1 MARRSS
7 TFAFPTLPA
16 VVWQPGLPVH
26 GAPTWVIVVGE
37 GGLPAAA
44 KDAGE
49 RLGVDLGRL
58 LEVQQ
63 ATGFSPTAGATA
75 AYPLLTGEVTEMLL
89 VGAGDGSAKDLRHA
103 GAAIARF
110 GRGKDELTTVV
121 ADGIDDAG
129 LQAFAEGVVLGSF
142 TYTLKTVD
150 PGKPV
155 VARVTLTDGSD
166 DDRQVELDRG
176 VVIGRTG
183 WLARQFATTPS
194 NEKDPAWLAARA
206 TELAA
211 ESGLEVTVWDEK
223 KLAADGFGG
232 ILAVGKGS
240 TRPPRF
246 IRLDYVPDGADD
258 DTPYV
263 VLVGKG
269 ITYDTGGLS
278 LKPREGMVSMK
289 RDMTGGGS
297 VIATLSALRELG
309 AQVRVTGLICA
320 AENMPSGTAYR
331 PDDVIRHYGGR
342 TTEVKNTDAEGRL
355 VIADGLAYAVKELK
369 PDVLVDIATLTGA
382 IKVSLGSMLYGGL
395 FATDDALAD
404 NLADAGRVSGE
415 ELWRMPLSAAVPG
428 TDRDPDRRL
437 RQQLQGPGLDHR
449 RPLPEGLRRR
459 HPLGPPRPV
468 LHRRVPRR
476 PLRILPRRHRRRRPP
491 PHHLANLQNPHRRH
505 RLTPLLDRRLPTG
518 WVAHQRE
525 RSSASEAA
533 GSLVGDEV
541 VGRGIAGGGG

>member
-1 MARRSS
+1 MHGSS
-7 TFAFPTLPA
+7 
-16 VVWQPGLPVH
+16 
-26 GAPTWVIVVGE
+26 TWVIVVGDE
-37 GGLPAAA
+37 LPAAA
-44 KDAGE
+44 KEAGE

-58 LEVQQ
+58 LEVQRE
-63 ATGFSPTAGATA
+63 TGFTPSAGSTA
-75 AYPLLTGEVTEMLL
+75 AYPLLAGEVTEILL
-89 VGAGDGSAKDLRHA
+89 VGAGAGDAKDLRHA

-121 ADGIDDAG
+121 AEGIDDAA

-142 TYTLKTVD
+142 SYTQKTVD
-150 PGKPV
+150 PGKPAV
-155 VARVTLTDGSD
+155 GAVTLTDGSAAA
-166 DDRQVELDRG
+166 RQDVLDRG

-183 WLARQFATTPS
+183 WLARQLAITPS

-206 TELAA
+206 TEIAA
-211 ESGLEVTVWDEK
+211 ATGLVSTVWDEK
-223 KLAADGFGG
+223 QLAADGFGG
-232 ILAVGKGS
+232 ILAVGQGS

-246 IRLDYVPDGADD
+246 IRLDYAPAGSGK

-297 VIATLSALRELG
+297 VIATMSALRDLG
-309 AQVRVTGLICA
+309 ANVRVTGLICA

-331 PDDVIRHYGGR
+331 PDDVIRHFGGR

-355 VIADGLAYAVKELK
+355 VLADGLAYAVQELK

-382 IKVSLGSMLYGGL
+382 IKVSLGAMLYGGL

-415 ELWRMPLSAAVPG
+415 ELWRMPLPAAYEELIATPVA
-428 TDRDPDRRL
+428 DSVNSSK
-437 RQQLQGPGLDHR
+437 GPGSITAALFLKAFAGDVPWAHLDLSSIAESPADR
-449 RPLPEGLRRR
+449 FEYSTGATGAGARLLSTW
-459 HPLGPPRPV
+459 
-468 LHRRVPRR
+468 
-476 PLRILPRRHRRRRPP
+476 
-491 PHHLANLQNPHRRH
+491 LASD
-505 RLTPLLDRRLPTG
+505 TPT
-518 WVAHQRE
+518 
-525 RSSASEAA
+525 S
-533 GSLVGDEV
+533 
-541 VGRGIAGGGG
+541 GIA

>member
-1 MARRSS
+1 MARRSN
-7 TFAFPTLPA
+7 TFTFPTLPA
-16 VVWQPGLPVH
+16 VSWQPGLPVH

-44 KDAGE
+44 KEAGE
-49 RLGVDLGRL
+49 RLGVDLDRL
-58 LEVQQ
+58 YEVQQ

-75 AYPLLTGEVTEMLL
+75 SYPLLTGEVTEVLL

-110 GRGKDELTTVV
+110 GRGKDELTAVV
-121 ADGIDDAG
+121 AEGIDDAT
-129 LQAFAEGVVLGSF
+129 LQAVAEGVVLGSF
-142 TYTLKTVD
+142 AYTQKTVD
-150 PGKPV
+150 TGKPV
-155 VARVTLTDGSD
+155 VGRVTLTDGSASE
-166 DDRQVELDRG
+166 RQAVLDRG
-176 VVIGRTG
+176 IVLGRTG
-183 WLARQFATTPS
+183 WVARQFAITPS
-194 NEKDPAWLAARA
+194 NEKDPAWMAARA

-211 ESGLEVTVWDEK
+211 SSGLEVTVWDEK
-223 KLAADGFGG
+223 QLAADGFGG

-246 IRLDYVPDGADD
+246 IRLDYVPAGATKK
-258 DTPYV
+258 TPYV

-297 VIATLSALRELG
+297 VMATMSALRELG
-309 AQVRVTGLICA
+309 ANVRVTGLICS

-355 VIADGLAYAVKELK
+355 VMADGLAYAVKELK
-369 PDVLVDIATLTGA
+369 PDAIVDIATLTGA

-415 ELWRMPLSAAVPG
+415 ELWRMPLAEQYQELISTPIADSVNSSK
-428 TDRDPDRRL
+428 
-437 RQQLQGPGLDHR
+437 GPGSITAALFLKAFTGDIPWAHLDLSSIAESPADR
-449 RPLPEGLRRR
+449 FEYSVGAT
-459 HPLGPPRPV
+459 G
-468 LHRRVPRR
+468 
-476 PLRILPRRHRRRRPP
+476 
-491 PHHLANLQNPHRRH
+491 AGA
-505 RLTPLLDRRLPTG
+505 RLLTTWLTSETPT
-518 WVAHQRE
+518 
-525 RSSASEAA
+525 S
-533 GSLVGDEV
+533 
-541 VGRGIAGGGG
+541 GIG

>member
-1 MARRSS
+1 VARRSS
-7 TFAFPTLPA
+7 KFAYPTLPA
-16 VVWQPGLPVH
+16 VDWQPGLPVH

-37 GGLPAAA
+37 SGLPAAA

-63 ATGFSPTAGATA
+63 ATGFTTSAGTTAS
-75 AYPLLTGEVTEMLL
+75 YPLLTGEVTEILL
-89 VGAGDGSAKDLRHA
+89 VGSGAGTAKELRHA

-121 ADGIDDAG
+121 ADGIDDAA

-211 ESGLEVTVWDEK
+211 ESGLEISVWDEK
-223 KLAADGFGG
+223 QLAADGFGG

-246 IRLDYVPDGADD
+246 IRLDYVPAGADD

-355 VIADGLAYAVKELK
+355 VLADGLAYAVKELE

-415 ELWRMPLSAAVPG
+415 ELWRMPLPAEYQELIATPIADSVNSSK
-428 TDRDPDRRL
+428 
-437 RQQLQGPGLDHR
+437 GPGSITAALFLKAFAGDIPWAHLDLSSIAES
-449 RPLPEGLRRR
+449 P
-459 HPLGPPRPV
+459 
-468 LHRRVPRR
+468 
-476 PLRILPRRHRRRRPP
+476 
-491 PHHLANLQNPHRRH
+491 AD
-505 RLTPLLDRRLPTG
+505 RLEYTPGATGAGARLLTTWLTSKTPT
-518 WVAHQRE
+518 
-525 RSSASEAA
+525 A
-533 GSLVGDEV
+533 G
-541 VGRGIAGGGG
+541 IT

>member
-1 MARRSS
+1 
-7 TFAFPTLPA
+7 
-16 VVWQPGLPVH
+16 
-26 GAPTWVIVVGE
+26 VIVVGDDS
-37 GGLPAAA
+37 GLPAAA
-44 KDAGE
+44 KEAGE
-49 RLGVDLGRL
+49 RLGVDLDRL

-63 ATGFSPTAGATA
+63 ETGFSASAGAVA
-75 AYPLLTGEVTEMLL
+75 AYPLLAGEVAEVVL
-89 VGAGDGSAKDLRHA
+89 VGAGDGSPKDLRHA

-121 ADGIDDAG
+121 AEGIDDAA

-142 TYTLKTVD
+142 SYTLKTVD
-150 PGKPV
+150 PGKSGV
-155 VARVTLTDGSD
+155 GRVTITDGSAAA
-166 DDRQVELDRG
+166 RQPVLDRG
-176 VVIGRTG
+176 VVVGRTG
-183 WLARQFATTPS
+183 WLARQFAITPS

-206 TELAA
+206 GEVAA
-211 ESGLEVTVWDEK
+211 ATGLEVTVWDEK
-223 KLAADGFGG
+223 KLAAEGFGG
-232 ILAVGKGS
+232 ILAVGQGS
-240 TRPPRF
+240 VRPPRF
-246 IRLDYVPDGADD
+246 IRLDYVPDGATK

-309 AQVRVTGLICA
+309 AKVKVTGLICA

-355 VIADGLAYAVKELK
+355 VMADGLAYAVKELE

-382 IKVSLGSMLYGGL
+382 IKVSLGAMLYGGM

-415 ELWRMPLSAAVPG
+415 ELWRMPLPAEYEDLISTPIADSVNSSK
-428 TDRDPDRRL
+428 
-437 RQQLQGPGLDHR
+437 GPGSITAALFLKAFTGGIPWAHLDLSSIAESPADR
-449 RPLPEGLRRR
+449 FEYSAGAT
-459 HPLGPPRPV
+459 G
-468 LHRRVPRR
+468 
-476 PLRILPRRHRRRRPP
+476 
-491 PHHLANLQNPHRRH
+491 AGA
-505 RLTPLLDRRLPTG
+505 RLLTTWLTSDTPT
-518 WVAHQRE
+518 
-525 RSSASEAA
+525 S
-533 GSLVGDEV
+533 
-541 VGRGIAGGGG
+541 GIG

>member
-7 TFAFPTLPA
+7 TFDFPTLPA
-16 VVWQPGLPVH
+16 VAWQAGLPER
-26 GAPTWVIVVGE
+26 GAPTWVLLVGE

-44 KDAGE
+44 KEAGE

-58 LEVQQ
+58 LEAQQ
-63 ATGFSPTAGATA
+63 ATGFSPTAGATV
-75 AYPLLTGEVTEMLL
+75 AYPLLSGDVTEILL
-89 VGAGDGSAKDLRHA
+89 VGAGNGSAKDLRHA

-110 GRGKDELTTVV
+110 GRGKDELTAVV
-121 ADGIDDAG
+121 AEGIDDAT

-155 VARVTLTDGSD
+155 AGRVTLTDGSEAA
-166 DDRQVELDRG
+166 RQSVLDRG

-194 NEKDPAWLAARA
+194 NEKDPTWLAARA

-211 ESGLEVTVWDEK
+211 TTGLEVTVWDEK
-223 KLAADGFGG
+223 QLAADGFGG

-246 IRLDYVPDGADD
+246 IRLDYVPDGATK

-278 LKPREGMVSMK
+278 LKPRESMVSMK

-297 VIATLSALRELG
+297 VIAALSALRELG

-355 VIADGLAYAVKELK
+355 VLADGLAYAVKELE

-382 IKVSLGSMLYGGL
+382 IKVSLGAMLYGGL

-415 ELWRMPLSAAVPG
+415 ELWRMPLSAEYQELIATPIADSVNSSK
-428 TDRDPDRRL
+428 
-437 RQQLQGPGLDHR
+437 GPGSITAALFLKAFAADIPWAHLDLSSIAES
-449 RPLPEGLRRR
+449 PADSFEYSIGAT
-459 HPLGPPRPV
+459 G
-468 LHRRVPRR
+468 
-476 PLRILPRRHRRRRPP
+476 
-491 PHHLANLQNPHRRH
+491 AGA
-505 RLTPLLDRRLPTG
+505 RLLTTWLTSKTPT
-518 WVAHQRE
+518 
-525 RSSASEAA
+525 A
-533 GSLVGDEV
+533 GIG
-541 VGRGIAGGGG
+541 

>member
-1 MARRSS
+1 VARRSS
-7 TFAFPTLPA
+7 SSPFPSLPA
-16 VVWQPGLPVH
+16 VAWQPGLPVH
-26 GAPTWVIVVGE
+26 GAPTWVIVVGQ
-37 GGLPAAA
+37 GDDGLPAAA
-44 KDAGE
+44 KEAGQ

-58 LEVQQ
+58 LEVQRT
-63 ATGFSPTAGATA
+63 TGFSPSAGATA
-75 AYPLLTGEVTEMLL
+75 AYPLLDGEVTEIVL
-89 VGAGDGSAKDLRHA
+89 VGAGDGTAKELRHA

-121 ADGIDDAG
+121 AEGIDDAA

-142 TYTLKTVD
+142 SYTLKTVD
-150 PGKPV
+150 PGKSAV
-155 VARVTLTDGSD
+155 GRVTITDGSAAA
-166 DDRQVELDRG
+166 RQPVLDRG
-176 VVIGRTG
+176 VVVGRTG
-183 WLARQFATTPS
+183 WLARQFAITPS

-206 TELAA
+206 GEVAA
-211 ESGLEVTVWDEK
+211 ATGLEVTVWDEK
-223 KLAADGFGG
+223 RLAAEGFGG
-232 ILAVGKGS
+232 ILAVGQGS
-240 TRPPRF
+240 VRPPRF
-246 IRLDYVPDGADD
+246 IRLDYVPDGATK

-309 AQVRVTGLICA
+309 AKVKVTGLICA

-355 VIADGLAYAVKELK
+355 VMADGLAYAVKELE

-382 IKVSLGSMLYGGL
+382 IKVSLGAMLYGGM

-415 ELWRMPLSAAVPG
+415 ELWRMPLPAEYEDLISTPIADSVNSSK
-428 TDRDPDRRL
+428 
-437 RQQLQGPGLDHR
+437 GPGSITAALFLKAFTGGIPWAHLDLSSIAESPADR
-449 RPLPEGLRRR
+449 FEYSAGAT
-459 HPLGPPRPV
+459 G
-468 LHRRVPRR
+468 
-476 PLRILPRRHRRRRPP
+476 
-491 PHHLANLQNPHRRH
+491 AGA
-505 RLTPLLDRRLPTG
+505 RLLTTWLTSDTPT
-518 WVAHQRE
+518 
-525 RSSASEAA
+525 S
-533 GSLVGDEV
+533 
-541 VGRGIAGGGG
+541 GIG

>member
-7 TFAFPTLPA
+7 SSPFPSLPA
-16 VVWQPGLPVH
+16 VAWQPGLPVH
-26 GAPTWVIVVGE
+26 GAPTWVIVVGQ
-37 GGLPAAA
+37 GDDGLPAAA
-44 KDAGE
+44 KEAGQ

-58 LEVQQ
+58 LEVQRT
-63 ATGFSPTAGATA
+63 TGFSPSAGATA
-75 AYPLLTGEVTEMLL
+75 AYPLLDGEVTEIVL
-89 VGAGDGSAKDLRHA
+89 VGAGDGTAKELRHA

-121 ADGIDDAG
+121 AEGIDDAA

-142 TYTLKTVD
+142 SYTLKTVD
-150 PGKPV
+150 PGKSAV
-155 VARVTLTDGSD
+155 GRVAITDGSAAA
-166 DDRQVELDRG
+166 RQPVLDRG
-176 VVIGRTG
+176 VVVGRTG
-183 WLARQFATTPS
+183 WLARQFAITPS

-206 TELAA
+206 GEVAA
-211 ESGLEVTVWDEK
+211 ATGLEVTVWDEK
-223 KLAADGFGG
+223 KLAAEGFGG
-232 ILAVGKGS
+232 ILAVGQGS
-240 TRPPRF
+240 VRPPRF
-246 IRLDYVPDGADD
+246 IRLDYVPDGATK

-309 AQVRVTGLICA
+309 AKVKVTGLICA

-355 VIADGLAYAVKELK
+355 VMADGLAYAVKELE

-382 IKVSLGSMLYGGL
+382 IKVSLGAMLYGGM

-415 ELWRMPLSAAVPG
+415 ELWRMPLPAEYEDLISTPIADSVNSSK
-428 TDRDPDRRL
+428 
-437 RQQLQGPGLDHR
+437 GPGSITAALFLKAFTGGIPWAHLDLSSIAESPADR
-449 RPLPEGLRRR
+449 FEYSAGAT
-459 HPLGPPRPV
+459 G
-468 LHRRVPRR
+468 
-476 PLRILPRRHRRRRPP
+476 
-491 PHHLANLQNPHRRH
+491 AGA
-505 RLTPLLDRRLPTG
+505 RLLTTWLTSDTPT
-518 WVAHQRE
+518 
-525 RSSASEAA
+525 S
-533 GSLVGDEV
+533 
-541 VGRGIAGGGG
+541 GIG

>member
-7 TFAFPTLPA
+7 SSPFPSLPA

-26 GAPTWVIVVGE
+26 GSPTWVIVVDHG

-44 KDAGE
+44 KEAGE
-49 RLGVDLGRL
+49 RLGVDLDRL

-63 ATGFSPTAGATA
+63 AAGFTPSAGATT
-75 AYPLLTGEVTEMLL
+75 AYPLLTGEVAEILL

-121 ADGIDDAG
+121 AEGIEDAA

-142 TYTLKTVD
+142 SYTLKTVD
-150 PGKPV
+150 LGKPAV
-155 VARVTLTDGSD
+155 GKVTMTDGTAAV
-166 DDRQVELDRG
+166 RQPAFDRG
-176 VVIGRTG
+176 LVVGRTG
-183 WLARQFATTPS
+183 WLARQLAITPS

-206 TELAA
+206 TEVAA
-211 ESGLEVTVWDEK
+211 ETGLVATVWDEK

-232 ILAVGKGS
+232 ILAVGQGS

-246 IRLDYVPDGADD
+246 IRLDYVPAGATKK
-258 DTPYV
+258 TPYV

-297 VIATLSALRELG
+297 VIATMSALRELG
-309 AQVRVTGLICA
+309 ANVRVTGLVCA
-320 AENMPSGTAYR
+320 AENMPSGSAYR

-355 VIADGLAYAVKELK
+355 VMADGLAYAVQELK
-369 PDVLVDIATLTGA
+369 PDVLVDVATLTGA
-382 IKVSLGSMLYGGL
+382 IKVSLGAMLYGGM

-415 ELWRMPLSAAVPG
+415 EVWRMPLPPEYEDLITTPIADSVNSSK
-428 TDRDPDRRL
+428 
-437 RQQLQGPGLDHR
+437 GPGSITAALFLKAFAGDIPWAHLDLSSIAESPADR
-449 RPLPEGLRRR
+449 FEYSAGAT
-459 HPLGPPRPV
+459 G
-468 LHRRVPRR
+468 
-476 PLRILPRRHRRRRPP
+476 
-491 PHHLANLQNPHRRH
+491 AGA
-505 RLTPLLDRRLPTG
+505 RLLTTWL
-518 WVAHQRE
+518 
-525 RSSASEAA
+525 ASEAPTA
-533 GSLVGDEV
+533 
-541 VGRGIAGGGG
+541 GIA

>member
-1 MARRSS
+1 MARRSI
-7 TFAFPTLPA
+7 TPPFPTLPA
-16 VVWQPGLPVH
+16 VTWQPGLPVH

-37 GGLPAAA
+37 GGLPAAG
-44 KDAGE
+44 KEAGE

-58 LEVQQ
+58 LEAQQ
-63 ATGFSPTAGATA
+63 ATGFTPSAGATA
-75 AYPLLTGEVTEMLL
+75 AYPLLSGEVTEILL

-121 ADGIDDAG
+121 AEGIDDAA

-150 PGKPV
+150 AGKPV
-155 VARVTLTDGSD
+155 LTRLVLTDGSATA
-166 DDRQVELDRG
+166 RQPVLGRG

-183 WLARQFATTPS
+183 WLARQLAITPS
-194 NEKDPAWLAARA
+194 NEKDPAWLADRA

-211 ESGLEVTVWDEK
+211 STGLQVTVWDEK

-232 ILAVGKGS
+232 ILAVGQGS

-246 IRLDYVPDGADD
+246 IRLDYVPDGARK

-309 AQVRVTGLICA
+309 AQVKVTGLICA
-320 AENMPSGTAYR
+320 AENMPSGSAYR

-355 VIADGLAYAVKELK
+355 VMADGLAYAVKELK
-369 PDVLVDIATLTGA
+369 PDVVVDIATLTGA
-382 IKVSLGSMLYGGL
+382 IKVSLGSMLYGGM

-415 ELWRMPLSAAVPG
+415 ELWRMPLPAEYEELIATPIADSVNSSK
-428 TDRDPDRRL
+428 
-437 RQQLQGPGLDHR
+437 GPGSITAALFLKAFTGGIPWAHLDLSSIAESPADR
-449 RPLPEGLRRR
+449 FEYSTGAT
-459 HPLGPPRPV
+459 G
-468 LHRRVPRR
+468 
-476 PLRILPRRHRRRRPP
+476 
-491 PHHLANLQNPHRRH
+491 AGA
-505 RLTPLLDRRLPTG
+505 RLLTTWLTSDTPT
-518 WVAHQRE
+518 
-525 RSSASEAA
+525 S
-533 GSLVGDEV
+533 
-541 VGRGIAGGGG
+541 GIG